1 MRKYTKAAMT
11 GIPVVTV
18 KEDFISLDFKPL
30 DSKNR
35 ITISGKILKSLVKK
49 MKFDA
54 FQIFLGK
61 NGDIL
66 LRPAIAIPSNEAWLY
81 QNKKALAS
89 VEKGLKEAKEGKTI
103 TVKDLNS
110 FLDSL

>member
-1 MRKYTKAAMT
+1 MKNYKKSTAADISTM
-11 GIPVVTV
+11 TV
-18 KEDFISLDFKPL
+18 KEDFTPLDLKPV

-35 ITISGKILKSLVKK
+35 ITLSGKILKTLVER
-49 MKFDA
+49 MEFDA

-66 LRPAIAIPSNEAWLY
+66 LRPVISVPSNEAWLY

-89 VEKGLKEAKEGKTI
+89 VQKGLKEAHEGKGTV
-103 TVKDLNS
+103 VKDLDS
-110 FLDSL
+110 FLEKL